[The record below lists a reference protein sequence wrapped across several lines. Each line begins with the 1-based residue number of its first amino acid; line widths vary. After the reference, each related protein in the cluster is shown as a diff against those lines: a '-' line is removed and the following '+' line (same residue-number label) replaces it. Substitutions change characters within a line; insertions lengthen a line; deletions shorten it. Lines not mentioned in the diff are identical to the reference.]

1 MSTPALDQKLK
12 RRTFKVIVLGDA
24 GVGKTCLTFR
34 FCSGSFPDGVDST
47 IGVDFREKNLTVDG
61 EDIRLQLWDTAGQE
75 RFRRSM
81 ISHYYRN
88 ANAVVFVYDIN
99 CKNSFTPGLDKW
111 IAECEAQG
119 LTPSKIPMVV
129 LGMFFVFHALSSASE
144 LSDETFMSNVASEA
158 ETLMRQSRNKA
169 DIQKSGCVPTLVAQR
184 YADERGM
191 PHFETSA
198 KDDSKSDHVDAVF
211 MTLAHK
217 LKHYRSGA
225 MFLNS
230 NSSPEKGTG
239 SVRILYQNK
248 SIQEEPYNCCY
259 II

>member
-129 LGMFFVFHALSSASE
+129 LGMFF
-144 LSDETFMSNVASEA
+144 
-158 ETLMRQSRNKA
+158 A

>member
-129 LGMFFVFHALSSASE
+129 LG
-144 LSDETFMSNVASEA
+144 
-158 ETLMRQSRNKA
+158 NKA

-230 NSSPEKGTG
+230 SSSPEKATG